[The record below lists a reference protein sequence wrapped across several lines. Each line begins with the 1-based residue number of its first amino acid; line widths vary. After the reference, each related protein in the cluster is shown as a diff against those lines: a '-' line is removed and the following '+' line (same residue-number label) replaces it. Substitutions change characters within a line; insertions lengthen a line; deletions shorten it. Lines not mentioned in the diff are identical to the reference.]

1 MDADDEL
8 EAGRAVIRAEAA
20 ALQALAGSLQRDSFT
35 KAVDALLHSS
45 GHCIVMGVGKSGHIG
60 RKIAATLAST
70 GTPAFFVH
78 PAEASHGDLGMLT
91 PGCTVL
97 AISSSGES
105 RELGDV
111 LRYCA
116 SNALTVI
123 AITGRAQ
130 STLAKAA
137 SVLLLLPDVPEAC
150 PNGLTPTSS
159 TTMALALGDALALTL
174 MQRRGFSARDFGA
187 RHPGGRLGLQ
197 LQHVGDWMRDH
208 DAPPPALAVNAPARE
223 VLSVITEGRMGCAAV
238 LNGDGSLAG
247 IITDGDL
254 RRALSDDFFDKT
266 AADMMTANPW
276 CVSRQDRISDV
287 IAQLTARRI
296 ANVFVV
302 EDGKPVAALHLKD
315 LLEEGYL

>member
-1 MDADDEL
+1 MDSDDDL
-8 EAGRAVIRAEAA
+8 NTARAVIRAEAA
-20 ALQALAGSLQRDSFT
+20 ALEALAVALERTSFT
-35 KAVDALLHSS
+35 KAVQLLLRSS
-45 GHCIVMGVGKSGHIG
+45 GHCIVLGVGKSGHIG

-78 PAEASHGDLGMLT
+78 PAEASHGDLGMLA

-105 RELGDV
+105 RELTDV

-116 SNALTVI
+116 ANAIPVI
-123 AITGRAQ
+123 AITCRDG
-130 STLAKAA
+130 STLARAA
-137 SVLLLLPDVPEAC
+137 DVVLRLPDVGEAC
-150 PNGLTPTSS
+150 PKGLTPTSS
-159 TTMALALGDALALTL
+159 TTMTLALGDALALSL
-174 MQRRGFSARDFGA
+174 MQRRGFSARDFGE

-197 LQHVGDWMRDH
+197 LQHVGDWMQDH
-208 DAPPPALAVNAPARE
+208 DAPPPTLAVNAPARE

-238 LNGDGSLAG
+238 LHEDGRLAG

-266 AADMMTANPW
+266 AAAMMTADPW

-287 IAQLTARRI
+287 IAQLSARRI

-302 EDGKPVAALHLKD
+302 EDGRPVAALHLKD